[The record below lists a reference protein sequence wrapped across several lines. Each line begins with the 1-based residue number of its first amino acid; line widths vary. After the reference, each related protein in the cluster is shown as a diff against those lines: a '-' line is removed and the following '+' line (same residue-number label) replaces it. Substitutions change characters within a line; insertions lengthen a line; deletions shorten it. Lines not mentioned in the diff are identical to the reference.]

1 MEKLFE
7 LKVSLEN
14 ISSPPWRRLALPETA
29 SLYDL
34 HHAIQI
40 AFGWTNSHLYL
51 FNASGKIFGN
61 PVLMNDDYMDGE
73 VKVTDDKTVG
83 IREILKKNGDKIA
96 YEYDFGDSWLHTI
109 TLEAIKDNDADLKLP
124 FCLDGAMAAPPEDCG
139 GVFGF
144 ENLKTVMKSSKHPEY
159 KELTEWLG
167 KPIDPQKFH
176 LQEVNVELKKF
187 KSYLKEYE
195 KGFSE

>member
-1 MEKLFE
+1 
-7 LKVSLEN
+7 
-14 ISSPPWRRLALPETA
+14 
-29 SLYDL
+29 
-34 HHAIQI
+34 
-40 AFGWTNSHLYL
+40 
-51 FNASGKIFGN
+51 
-61 PVLMNDDYMDGE
+61 
-73 VKVTDDKTVG
+73 
-83 IREILKKNGDKIA
+83 
-96 YEYDFGDSWLHTI
+96 LHTI

-144 ENLKTVMKSSKHPEY
+144 ENLKTVMKSSKRPEY
-159 KELTEWLG
+159 KELIEWLG
-167 KPIDPQKFH
+167 KPFDPEKFH